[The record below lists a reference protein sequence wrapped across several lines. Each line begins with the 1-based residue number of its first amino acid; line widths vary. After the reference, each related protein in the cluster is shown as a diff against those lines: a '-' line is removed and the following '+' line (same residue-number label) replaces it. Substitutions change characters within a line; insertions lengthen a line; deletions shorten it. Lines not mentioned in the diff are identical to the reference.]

1 MINPHLKIR
10 PRPHQAELRRAR
22 ASGKPL
28 ALIINWLLIVGLMG
42 SLTACRQQAATETTP
57 QPTLVRTATV
67 TSGPGAAAIVTTG
80 VIASADEAKLSF
92 KVGGVIQHIA
102 VREGERVAAGQR
114 LAELVP
120 TEINAQLTQ
129 TQQLNEKAQRDLQ
142 RGERLYADQVIA
154 LSQLEDLR
162 TQAKV
167 AAAQLQATAFNQGY
181 ASIVAPSAGTILRK
195 LAQEHEVA
203 APAQPILILGASNK
217 GFVVRA
223 GLADREAV
231 QLQLGDK
238 AEVRLD
244 AYPDKIFSGHLSE
257 IGGAAQIEN
266 GLFPIEIQLDQSAGN
281 LVSGL
286 VAQISVQPQ
295 HAITQS
301 LAYIPAGAVI
311 AGIGQ
316 RATVYVLDNNT
327 AKRRDIDVAFFT
339 REQVAVASGV
349 KPGEQVITGGALY
362 LTDGQSVRVQAAQ
375 ASASPDSSK

>member
-1 MINPHLKIR
+1 MMNPYLKVR
-10 PRPHQAELRRAR
+10 PRQHQVDIRRLRTSENSVAWVV
-22 ASGKPL
+22 
-28 ALIINWLLIVGLMG
+28 NWLLIAGLLG
-42 SLTACRQQAATETTP
+42 GLTACSQQAATETAP
-57 QPTLVRTATV
+57 EPTLVRTATV

-80 VIASADEAKLSF
+80 VVAAADEAKLSF

-102 VREGERVAAGQR
+102 VREGERVTAGQR

-129 TQQLNEKAQRDLQ
+129 AQQLNEKAQRDLQ

-167 AAAQLQATAFNQGY
+167 AAAQLQAMAFNQGY

-195 LAQEHEVA
+195 LAEEHEVI
-203 APAQPILILGASNK
+203 APAQPILLLGASNK

-238 AEVRLD
+238 TEVRLD
-244 AYPDKIFSGHLSE
+244 AYPDKTFTGHLSE

-266 GLFPIEIQLDQSAGN
+266 GLFPIEIQLDQSASK

-327 AKRRDIDVAFFT
+327 AKRRDIAVAFFT

-362 LTDGQSVRVQAAQ
+362 LNDGQSVRVQAAQ
-375 ASASPDSSK
+375 SSASLNSSK